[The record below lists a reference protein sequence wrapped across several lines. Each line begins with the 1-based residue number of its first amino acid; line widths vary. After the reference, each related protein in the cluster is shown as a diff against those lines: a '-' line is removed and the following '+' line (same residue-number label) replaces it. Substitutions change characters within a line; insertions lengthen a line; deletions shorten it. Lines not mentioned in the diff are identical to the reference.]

1 MKIDRF
7 NLLIYNVVH
16 YNILKKHFFL
26 LGMLMSFCSFGVLAQ
41 TSIRGTVTSADGE
54 PIIGANV
61 IEVGTTNG
69 TVTDLDGNYMLKVG
83 ANAVL
88 EFTYTGYISQRLT
101 VGAQTAIN
109 VTLLEGVALDE
120 IVVTALGISRE
131 KKSLTYAAQT
141 IQGGQLTQVR
151 DANFANTL
159 NGKVA
164 GLVVT
169 NAASGVGGATRVNL
183 RGNRSIQSSNNALFV
198 IDGVPVDNS
207 TPGQVGNDFGGYN
220 GSDGVA
226 NINPDDIESISVL
239 KGAAASVLYGSR
251 AANGVILITT
261 KKGSAGALSVD
272 VNSGVQF
279 DAPLTLPYLQNEF
292 GQGNGGAF
300 GARASGSWGPKINN
314 QAVTDWTGKSQNM
327 TAQPNNIADFF
338 QLGSAFNNAI
348 GIKGGTEKVQSY
360 FSFTNNQAAGIVP
373 GNTLDRNTVNWRIST
388 NISKKFS
395 TDAKI
400 TYVNQIL
407 NNKLRSGEESSE
419 VMNLYKTPRSIRN
432 EDMRNYESPSGA
444 PNYWTSSSIYMNPYW
459 TINRTSADE
468 ERTRT
473 TGLVSATYQINEDM
487 KVLARVSLDQYTDRG
502 ENTFYNNTLL
512 FAQAGGSFQKYF
524 RQVQERNA
532 ELLLLG
538 NKKLS
543 NNLKISYTLGLAD
556 LTRKADFT
564 QTNAN
569 GLLVPNKFN
578 LGFARTLSVG
588 TGFVERDLQSV
599 FGSVQVALKDYLYL
613 DLTARNDWSST
624 LPAPHTYFY
633 PSLGLT
639 AVLSDMVEL
648 PSFVNFAKLR
658 GSYTRVGNDAA
669 PYLLTQTYSFSQGG
683 IGGFI
688 NRDGTQAIGD
698 LKPELTTSLEFGL
711 DGRFFDN
718 RVGLDL
724 TFYKTNSVN
733 QLLSLPLA
741 PASGFSN
748 QYINAGDI
756 QNSGVELTLTGSPV
770 KKDDFVWDITLN
782 YARNVNKIVSLH
794 PDIKQTFLSSGYGR
808 TAGVL
813 VKEGGAYGD
822 LFADGW
828 ATAPDGQ
835 FIMDAAG
842 KPVLTSTQAFL
853 GNFNPK
859 FTLGLNNA
867 FSFGKISINVL
878 IDARVGGV
886 MTSGSDANL
895 AFDGNAAYTTA
906 YRDGGWI
913 LPGVVKSGESF
924 TPNKTPINA
933 ETFWT
938 TVSNGRY
945 SWGQLF
951 TYDATNVRIREAAVG
966 YDFSLANSFVKKAR
980 LSIVARNLFF
990 LTKGNAIIDVP
1001 GIPTRKMWFDPD
1013 VNLGAGNYQGIEYG
1027 TLPSARSIGLNL
1039 NLSF

>member
-1 MKIDRF
+1 MMKH
-7 NLLIYNVVH
+7 L
-16 YNILKKHFFL
+16 FL
-26 LGMLMSFCSFGVLAQ
+26 FGMLLSCCSIGALAQ
-41 TSIRGTVTSADGE
+41 ASIRGTVTSSDGE

-61 IEVGTTNG
+61 IELGSNNG
-69 TVTDLDGNYMLKVG
+69 TVTDLDGNYQLKVG
-83 ANAVL
+83 VNAIL
-88 EFTYTGYISQRLT
+88 EFTYTGYVSQKFT
-101 VGAQTAIN
+101 VGTQTIIN
-109 VTLLEGVALDE
+109 VTMTEGVALSE

-159 NGKVA
+159 QGKVA

-169 NAASGVGGATRVNL
+169 NASSGVGGATRVNL

-261 KKGSAGALSVD
+261 KKGGAGAISVD
-272 VNSGVQF
+272 VNSGAQF
-279 DAPLTLPYLQNEF
+279 DAPLTLPYLQNEY
-292 GQGNGGAF
+292 GQGNGGVF
-300 GARASGSWGPKINN
+300 GARASGSWGPKMNN
-314 QAVTDWTGKSQNM
+314 QAVTDWTGKSQSM
-327 TAQPNNIADFF
+327 TPQPNNISDFF
-338 QLGSAFNNAI
+338 QLGSSFNNSV
-348 GIKGGTEKVQSY
+348 GIKGGTDKVQSY
-360 FSFTNNQAAGIVP
+360 FSFTNNQAAGVVP
-373 GNTLDRNTVNWRIST
+373 GNTLDRNTVNLRIST
-388 NISKKFS
+388 NLSKKFS
-395 TDAKI
+395 TDAKV

-419 VMNLYKTPRSIRN
+419 VMNLYKTPRSVRN
-432 EDMRNYESPSGA
+432 VDMQNYESASGA

-473 TGLVSATYQINEDM
+473 TGLVSATYNINDDM

-532 ELLLLG
+532 ELLLIG
-538 NKKLS
+538 NKKINS
-543 NNLKISYTLGLAD
+543 NLKLSYTFGIAD
-556 LTRKADFT
+556 LARKSDFT
-564 QTNAN
+564 QTSAN
-569 GLLVPNKFN
+569 GLLVPNKFD

-599 FGSVQVALKDYLYL
+599 FGSVQVSLKDYLYL
-613 DLTARNDWSST
+613 DVTTRNDWSST
-624 LPAPHTYFY
+624 LPAPHSYFY

-639 AVLSDMVEL
+639 AVLSDMIEL
-648 PSFVNFAKLR
+648 PSFVSFAKLR

-698 LKPELTTSLEFGL
+698 LKPELTTSVEFGF

-718 RVGLDL
+718 RLGLDV
-724 TFYKTNSVN
+724 TFYRTNSVN

-770 KKDDFVWDITLN
+770 KKDDFSWDITLN
-782 YARNVNKIVSLH
+782 YARNVNTIVSLH

-822 LFADGW
+822 LYADGW
-828 ATAPDGQ
+828 AQAPDGK
-835 FIMDAAG
+835 FIMDASG
-842 KPVLTSTQAFL
+842 KPVLTATQEFL

-867 FSFGKISINVL
+867 FSFGKMSVNVL
-878 IDARVGGV
+878 IDARIGGV

-906 YRDGGWI
+906 YREGGWVI
-913 LPGVVKSGESF
+913 PGVVKNGESY
-924 TPNKTPINA
+924 TPNTTPINA

-966 YDFSLANSFVKKAR
+966 YDFTVNNSFVKKAK

-990 LTKGNAIIDVP
+990 LAKGNAIMDIP
-1001 GIPTRKMWFDPD
+1001 GVPTRKMWFDPD

>member
-1 MKIDRF
+1 M
-7 NLLIYNVVH
+7 
-16 YNILKKHFFL
+16 KKHLFL
-26 LGMLMSFCSFGVLAQ
+26 LGVLLSCCSFGALAQ
-41 TSIRGTVTSADGE
+41 ASIRGTVTSPDGE

-61 IEVGTTNG
+61 IELGSNNG
-69 TVTDLDGNYMLKVG
+69 TATDLDGNYLLKVG
-83 ANAVL
+83 ANAIL
-88 EFTYTGYISQRLT
+88 EFTYTGYVSQKFT
-101 VGAQTAIN
+101 VGTQTIIN
-109 VTLLEGVALDE
+109 VTLTEGVALSE
-120 IVVTALGISRE
+120 IIVTALGISRE

-151 DANFANTL
+151 DANFTNTL
-159 NGKVA
+159 QGKVA

-169 NAASGVGGATRVNL
+169 NASSGVGGATRVNL

-261 KKGSAGALSVD
+261 KKGGAGAISVD
-272 VNSGVQF
+272 VNSGAQF
-279 DAPLTLPYLQNEF
+279 DAPLTLPYLQNEY
-292 GQGNGGAF
+292 GQGNGGVF
-300 GARASGSWGPKINN
+300 GARASGSWGPKMNN

-327 TAQPNNIADFF
+327 VPQPNNISNFF
-338 QLGSAFNNAI
+338 QLGSSFNNSV
-348 GIKGGTEKVQSY
+348 GIKGGTDKVQSY
-360 FSFTNNQAAGIVP
+360 FSFTNNQAAGVVP
-373 GNTLDRNTVNWRIST
+373 GNTLDRNTVNLRIST
-388 NISKKFS
+388 NLSKKFS
-395 TDAKI
+395 TDAKV

-419 VMNLYKTPRSIRN
+419 VMNLYKTPRSIRI
-432 EDMRNYESPSGA
+432 EDMQNYESGSGA

-473 TGLVSATYQINEDM
+473 TGLVSATYNINDDM

-532 ELLLLG
+532 ELLLIG
-538 NKKLS
+538 NKKINS
-543 NNLKISYTLGLAD
+543 NLKLSYTFGVAD
-556 LTRKADFT
+556 LARKSDFT
-564 QTNAN
+564 QTSAN
-569 GLLVPNKFN
+569 GLLVPNKFD

-588 TGFVERDLQSV
+588 TGFVERDLQSA
-599 FGSVQVALKDYLYL
+599 FGSVQVSLKDYLYL
-613 DLTARNDWSST
+613 DVTARNDWSST
-624 LPAPHTYFY
+624 LPAPHSYFY
-633 PSLGLT
+633 PSMGLT

-648 PSFVNFAKLR
+648 PSFVSFAKFR

-683 IGGFI
+683 VGGFI

-698 LKPELTTSLEFGL
+698 LKPELTTSLEFGF

-718 RVGLDL
+718 RMGLDV

-756 QNSGVELTLTGSPV
+756 ENSGVELTLTGSPI
-770 KKDDFVWDITLN
+770 KKDDFSWDITLN
-782 YARNVNKIVSLH
+782 YARNVNTIISLH

-822 LFADGW
+822 LYADGW
-828 ATAPDGQ
+828 AQAPDGQ
-835 FIMDAAG
+835 FIMDASG
-842 KPVLTSTQAFL
+842 KPVLTATQEFL

-859 FTLGLNNA
+859 FSLGLNNA
-867 FSFGKISINVL
+867 FSFGKMSVNVL
-878 IDARVGGV
+878 IDARIGGV

-906 YRDGGWI
+906 YREGGWVI
-913 LPGVVKSGESF
+913 PGVVKNGESY
-924 TPNKTPINA
+924 TPNTTPINA

-966 YDFSLANSFVKKAR
+966 YDFTVNNSFVKKAK

-990 LTKGNAIIDVP
+990 LAKGNAIMDVP
-1001 GIPTRKMWFDPD
+1001 GVPTRKMWFDPD
-1013 VNLGAGNYQGIEYG
+1013 VNLGAGNYQGVEYG

>member
-1 MKIDRF
+1 MMKH
-7 NLLIYNVVH
+7 L
-16 YNILKKHFFL
+16 FL
-26 LGMLMSFCSFGVLAQ
+26 FGMLLSCCSIGALAQ
-41 TSIRGTVTSADGE
+41 ASIRGTVTSSDGE

-61 IEVGTTNG
+61 IELGSNNG
-69 TVTDLDGNYMLKVG
+69 TVTDLDGNYQLKVG
-83 ANAVL
+83 VNAIL
-88 EFTYTGYISQRLT
+88 EFTYTGYVSQKFT
-101 VGAQTAIN
+101 VGTQTIIN
-109 VTLLEGVALDE
+109 VTMTEGVALSE

-159 NGKVA
+159 QGKVA

-169 NAASGVGGATRVNL
+169 NASSGVGGATRVNL

-261 KKGSAGALSVD
+261 KKGGAGAITVD
-272 VNSGVQF
+272 VNSGAQF
-279 DAPLTLPYLQNEF
+279 DAPLTLPYLQNEY
-292 GQGNGGAF
+292 GQGNGGVF
-300 GARASGSWGPKINN
+300 GARASGSWGPKMNN
-314 QAVTDWTGKSQNM
+314 QAVTDWTGKAQGM
-327 TAQPNNIADFF
+327 EPQPNNISDFF
-338 QLGSAFNNAI
+338 QLGSSFNNSV
-348 GIKGGTEKVQSY
+348 GIKGGTDKVQSY
-360 FSFTNNQAAGIVP
+360 FSFTNNQAAGVVP
-373 GNTLDRNTVNWRIST
+373 GNTLDRNTVNLRIST
-388 NISKKFS
+388 NLSKKFS
-395 TDAKI
+395 TDAKV

-419 VMNLYKTPRSIRN
+419 VMNLYKTPRSVRN
-432 EDMRNYESPSGA
+432 VDMQNYESASGA

-473 TGLVSATYQINEDM
+473 TGLVSATYNINDDM

-532 ELLLLG
+532 ELLLIG
-538 NKKLS
+538 NKKINS
-543 NNLKISYTLGLAD
+543 NLKLSYTFGIAD
-556 LTRKADFT
+556 LARKSDFT
-564 QTNAN
+564 QTSAN
-569 GLLVPNKFN
+569 GLLVPNKFD

-599 FGSVQVALKDYLYL
+599 FGSVQVSLKDYLYL
-613 DLTARNDWSST
+613 DVTTRNDWSST
-624 LPAPHTYFY
+624 LPAPHSYFY

-639 AVLSDMVEL
+639 AVLSDMIEL
-648 PSFVNFAKLR
+648 PSFVSFAKLR

-698 LKPELTTSLEFGL
+698 LKPELTTSVEFGF

-718 RVGLDL
+718 RIGLDV
-724 TFYKTNSVN
+724 TFYRTNSVN

-770 KKDDFVWDITLN
+770 KKDDFSWDITLN
-782 YARNVNKIVSLH
+782 YARNVNTIVSLH

-822 LFADGW
+822 LYADGW
-828 ATAPDGQ
+828 AQAPDGK
-835 FIMDAAG
+835 FIMDASG
-842 KPVLTSTQAFL
+842 KPVLTATQEFL

-867 FSFGKISINVL
+867 FSFGKMSVNIL
-878 IDARVGGV
+878 IDARIGGV

-906 YRDGGWI
+906 YREGGWVI
-913 LPGVVKSGESF
+913 PGVVKNGESY
-924 TPNKTPINA
+924 TPNTTPINA

-966 YDFSLANSFVKKAR
+966 YDFTVNNSFVKKAK

-990 LTKGNAIIDVP
+990 LAKGNAIMDIP
-1001 GIPTRKMWFDPD
+1001 GVPTRKMWFDPD

>member
-1 MKIDRF
+1 M
-7 NLLIYNVVH
+7 
-16 YNILKKHFFL
+16 KKHLFL
-26 LGMLMSFCSFGVLAQ
+26 FGVLLYGYSLGVNAQ
-41 TSIRGTVTSADGE
+41 ASVRGTVTRSDGE

-61 IEVGTTNG
+61 IELGSNNG
-69 TVTDLDGNYMLKVG
+69 TVTDLDGNYQLKVG
-83 ANAVL
+83 PNAIL
-88 EFTYTGYISQRLT
+88 EFTYTGYVSQKFT
-101 VGAQTAIN
+101 VGNQTIIN
-109 VTLLEGVALDE
+109 VTLAEGVALSE
-120 IVVTALGISRE
+120 IIVTALGISRE
-131 KKSLTYAAQT
+131 RKSLSYAAQT

-151 DANFANTL
+151 DANFVNTL
-159 NGKVA
+159 QGKVA
-164 GLVVT
+164 GLFVT
-169 NAASGVGGATRVNL
+169 SASSGVGGGARVNL

-198 IDGVPVDNS
+198 VDGVPVDNS

-261 KKGSAGALSVD
+261 KKGGAGAISVD
-272 VNSGVQF
+272 VNSGAQF
-279 DAPLTLPYLQNEF
+279 DAPLTLPYLQNEY

-300 GARASGSWGPKINN
+300 GARASASWGPKMSN
-314 QAVTDWTGKSQNM
+314 QPVTDWTGKSQNM
-327 TAQPNNIADFF
+327 VPQPNNISDFF
-338 QLGSAFNNAI
+338 QLGSSFNNSV
-348 GIKGGTEKVQSY
+348 GIKGGTDKVQSY
-360 FSFTNNQAAGIVP
+360 FSFTNNQASGIIP
-373 GNTLDRNTVNWRIST
+373 GNTLDRNTVNLRIST
-388 NISKKFS
+388 NLSKKFS
-395 TDAKI
+395 TDAKV

-419 VMNLYKTPRSIRN
+419 VMNLYKTPRSIRI
-432 EDMRNYESPSGA
+432 EDMQNYESGSGA

-473 TGLVSATYQINEDM
+473 TGLVSATYNINDDM

-532 ELLLLG
+532 ELLLIG
-538 NKKLS
+538 NKKINS
-543 NNLKISYTLGLAD
+543 NLKLSYTFGVAD
-556 LTRKADFT
+556 LARKSDFT
-564 QTNAN
+564 QTSAN
-569 GLLVPNKFN
+569 GLLVPNKFD

-588 TGFVERDLQSV
+588 TGFVERDLQSA
-599 FGSVQVALKDYLYL
+599 FGSVQVSLKDYLYL
-613 DLTARNDWSST
+613 DVTARNDWSST
-624 LPAPHTYFY
+624 LPVPHSYFY

-648 PSFVNFAKLR
+648 PSFVSFAKFR

-683 IGGFI
+683 VGGFI

-698 LKPELTTSLEFGL
+698 LKPELTTSLEFGF

-718 RVGLDL
+718 RIGLDV

-756 QNSGVELTLTGSPV
+756 ENSGVELTLTGSPI
-770 KKDDFVWDITLN
+770 KKDDFSWDITLN
-782 YARNVNKIVSLH
+782 YARNVNTIISLH

-822 LFADGW
+822 LYADGW
-828 ATAPDGQ
+828 ARTPTGQ
-835 FIMDAAG
+835 LIMDGAG
-842 KPVLTSTQAFL
+842 KPVVSSTQEFL

-867 FSFGKISINVL
+867 FTFGKISLNVL
-878 IDARVGGV
+878 VDARIGGV

-906 YRDGGWI
+906 YREGGWVI
-913 LPGVVKSGESF
+913 PGVTLSNNEY
-924 TPNKTPINA
+924 TPNTTPINA

-945 SWGQLF
+945 SWGQVF

-966 YDFSLANSFVKKAR
+966 YDFTINNSFVKKAK

-990 LTKGNAIIDVP
+990 LAKGNAIIDIP
-1001 GIPTRKMWFDPD
+1001 GIPSRKMWFDPD
-1013 VNLGAGNYQGIEYG
+1013 VNLGAGNYQGVEYG

>member
-1 MKIDRF
+1 MMKH
-7 NLLIYNVVH
+7 L
-16 YNILKKHFFL
+16 FL
-26 LGMLMSFCSFGVLAQ
+26 FGMLLSCCSIGALAQ
-41 TSIRGTVTSADGE
+41 ASIRGTVTSSDGE

-61 IEVGTTNG
+61 IELGSNNG
-69 TVTDLDGNYMLKVG
+69 TVTDLDGNYQLKVG
-83 ANAVL
+83 ANAIL
-88 EFTYTGYISQRLT
+88 EFTYTGYVSQKFT
-101 VGAQTAIN
+101 VGTQTIIN
-109 VTLLEGVALDE
+109 VTMTEGVALSE

-159 NGKVA
+159 QGKVA

-169 NAASGVGGATRVNL
+169 NASSGVGGATRVNL

-261 KKGSAGALSVD
+261 KKGGAGAISVD
-272 VNSGVQF
+272 VNSGAQF
-279 DAPLTLPYLQNEF
+279 DAPLTLPYLQNEY
-292 GQGNGGAF
+292 GQGNGGVF
-300 GARASGSWGPKINN
+300 GARASGSWGPKMNN

-327 TAQPNNIADFF
+327 TPQPNNISDFF
-338 QLGSAFNNAI
+338 QLGSSFNNSV
-348 GIKGGTEKVQSY
+348 GIKGGTDKVQSY
-360 FSFTNNQAAGIVP
+360 FSFTNNQAAGVVP
-373 GNTLDRNTVNWRIST
+373 GNTLDRNTVNLRIST
-388 NISKKFS
+388 NLSKKFS
-395 TDAKI
+395 TDAKV

-419 VMNLYKTPRSIRN
+419 VMNLYKTPRSVRN
-432 EDMRNYESPSGA
+432 VDMQNYESASGA

-473 TGLVSATYQINEDM
+473 TGLVSATYNINDNM

-532 ELLLLG
+532 ELLLIG
-538 NKKLS
+538 NKKINS
-543 NNLKISYTLGLAD
+543 NLKLSYTFGIAD
-556 LTRKADFT
+556 LARKSDFT
-564 QTNAN
+564 QTSAN
-569 GLLVPNKFN
+569 GLLVPNKFD

-599 FGSVQVALKDYLYL
+599 FGSVQVSLKDYLYL
-613 DLTARNDWSST
+613 DVTTRNDWSST
-624 LPAPHTYFY
+624 LPAPHSYFY

-639 AVLSDMVEL
+639 AVLSDMIEL
-648 PSFVNFAKLR
+648 PSFVSFAKLR

-698 LKPELTTSLEFGL
+698 LKPELTTSVEFGF

-718 RVGLDL
+718 RIGLDV
-724 TFYKTNSVN
+724 TFYRTNSVN

-770 KKDDFVWDITLN
+770 KKDDFSWDITLN
-782 YARNVNKIVSLH
+782 YARNVNTIVSLH

-822 LFADGW
+822 LYADGW
-828 ATAPDGQ
+828 AQAPDGK
-835 FIMDAAG
+835 FIMDASG
-842 KPVLTSTQAFL
+842 KPVLTATQEFL

-867 FSFGKISINVL
+867 FSFGKMSVNIL
-878 IDARVGGV
+878 IDARIGGV

-906 YRDGGWI
+906 YREGGWVI
-913 LPGVVKSGESF
+913 PGVVKNGESY
-924 TPNKTPINA
+924 TPNTTPINA

-951 TYDATNVRIREAAVG
+951 TYDATNVRVREAAVG
-966 YDFSLANSFVKKAR
+966 YDFTVNNSFVKKAK

-990 LTKGNAIIDVP
+990 LAKGNAIMDIP
-1001 GIPTRKMWFDPD
+1001 GVPTRKMWFDPD

>member
-1 MKIDRF
+1 MMKH
-7 NLLIYNVVH
+7 L
-16 YNILKKHFFL
+16 FL
-26 LGMLMSFCSFGVLAQ
+26 FGMLLSCCSIGALAQ
-41 TSIRGTVTSADGE
+41 ASIRGTVTSSDGE

-61 IEVGTTNG
+61 IELGSNNG
-69 TVTDLDGNYMLKVG
+69 TVTDLDGNYQLKVG
-83 ANAVL
+83 ANAIL
-88 EFTYTGYISQRLT
+88 EFTYTGYVSQKFT
-101 VGAQTAIN
+101 VGTQTIIN
-109 VTLLEGVALDE
+109 VTMAEGVALSE

-159 NGKVA
+159 QGKVA

-169 NAASGVGGATRVNL
+169 NASSGVGGATRVNL

-261 KKGSAGALSVD
+261 KKGGAGAISVD
-272 VNSGVQF
+272 VNSGAQF
-279 DAPLTLPYLQNEF
+279 DAPLTLPYLQNEY
-292 GQGNGGAF
+292 GQGNGGVF
-300 GARASGSWGPKINN
+300 GARASGSWGPKMNN

-327 TAQPNNIADFF
+327 TPQPNNISDFF
-338 QLGSAFNNAI
+338 QLGSSFNNSV
-348 GIKGGTEKVQSY
+348 GIKGGTDKVQSY
-360 FSFTNNQAAGIVP
+360 FSFTNNQAAGVVP
-373 GNTLDRNTVNWRIST
+373 GNTLDRNTVNLRIST
-388 NISKKFS
+388 NLSKKFS
-395 TDAKI
+395 TDAKV

-419 VMNLYKTPRSIRN
+419 VMNLYKTPRSVRN
-432 EDMRNYESPSGA
+432 VDMQNYESASGA

-473 TGLVSATYQINEDM
+473 TGLVSATYNINDDM

-532 ELLLLG
+532 ELLLIG
-538 NKKLS
+538 NKKINS
-543 NNLKISYTLGLAD
+543 NLKLSYTFGIAD
-556 LTRKADFT
+556 LARKSDFT
-564 QTNAN
+564 QTSAN
-569 GLLVPNKFN
+569 GLLVPNKFD

-599 FGSVQVALKDYLYL
+599 FGSVQVSLKDYLYL
-613 DLTARNDWSST
+613 DVTTRNDWSST
-624 LPAPHTYFY
+624 LPAPHSYFY

-639 AVLSDMVEL
+639 AVLSDMIEL
-648 PSFVNFAKLR
+648 PSFVSFAKLR

-698 LKPELTTSLEFGL
+698 LKPELTTSVEFGF

-718 RVGLDL
+718 RLGLDV
-724 TFYKTNSVN
+724 TFYRTNSVN

-770 KKDDFVWDITLN
+770 KKDDFSWDITLN
-782 YARNVNKIVSLH
+782 YARNVNTIVSLH

-822 LFADGW
+822 LYADGW
-828 ATAPDGQ
+828 AQAPDGK
-835 FIMDAAG
+835 FIMDASG
-842 KPVLTSTQAFL
+842 KPVLTATQEFL

-867 FSFGKISINVL
+867 FSFGKMSVNVL
-878 IDARVGGV
+878 IDARIGGV

-906 YRDGGWI
+906 YREGGWVI
-913 LPGVVKSGESF
+913 PGVVKNGESY
-924 TPNKTPINA
+924 TPNTTPINA

-966 YDFSLANSFVKKAR
+966 YDFTVNNSFVKKAK

-990 LTKGNAIIDVP
+990 LAKGNAIMDIP
-1001 GIPTRKMWFDPD
+1001 GVPTRKMWFDPD

>member
-1 MKIDRF
+1 MMKH
-7 NLLIYNVVH
+7 L
-16 YNILKKHFFL
+16 FL
-26 LGMLMSFCSFGVLAQ
+26 FGMLLSCCSIGALAQ
-41 TSIRGTVTSADGE
+41 ASIRGTVTSSDGE

-61 IEVGTTNG
+61 IELGSNNG
-69 TVTDLDGNYMLKVG
+69 TVTDLDGNYQLKVG
-83 ANAVL
+83 VNAIL
-88 EFTYTGYISQRLT
+88 EFTYTGYVSQKFT
-101 VGAQTAIN
+101 VGTQTIIN
-109 VTLLEGVALDE
+109 VTMTEGVALSE

-159 NGKVA
+159 QGKVA

-169 NAASGVGGATRVNL
+169 NASSGVGGATRVNL

-261 KKGSAGALSVD
+261 KKGGAGAITVD
-272 VNSGVQF
+272 VNSGAQF
-279 DAPLTLPYLQNEF
+279 DAPLTLPYLQNEY
-292 GQGNGGAF
+292 GQGNGGVF
-300 GARASGSWGPKINN
+300 GARASGSWGPKMNN
-314 QAVTDWTGKSQNM
+314 QAVTDWTGKSQGM
-327 TAQPNNIADFF
+327 EPQPNNISDFF
-338 QLGSAFNNAI
+338 QLGSSFNNSV
-348 GIKGGTEKVQSY
+348 GIKGGTDKVQSY
-360 FSFTNNQAAGIVP
+360 FSFTNNQAAGVVP
-373 GNTLDRNTVNWRIST
+373 GNTLDRNTVNLRIST
-388 NISKKFS
+388 NLSKKFS
-395 TDAKI
+395 TDAKV

-419 VMNLYKTPRSIRN
+419 VMNLYKTPRSVRN
-432 EDMRNYESPSGA
+432 VDMQNYESASGA

-473 TGLVSATYQINEDM
+473 TGLVSATYNINDDM

-532 ELLLLG
+532 ELLLIG
-538 NKKLS
+538 NKKINS
-543 NNLKISYTLGLAD
+543 NLKLSYTFGIAD
-556 LTRKADFT
+556 LARKSDFT
-564 QTNAN
+564 QTSAN
-569 GLLVPNKFN
+569 GLLVPNKFD

-599 FGSVQVALKDYLYL
+599 FGSVQVSLKDYLYL
-613 DLTARNDWSST
+613 DVTTRNDWSST
-624 LPAPHTYFY
+624 LPAPHSYFY

-639 AVLSDMVEL
+639 AVLSDMIEL
-648 PSFVNFAKLR
+648 PSFVSFAKLR

-698 LKPELTTSLEFGL
+698 LKPELTTSVEFGF

-718 RVGLDL
+718 RIGLDV
-724 TFYKTNSVN
+724 TFYRTNSVN

-770 KKDDFVWDITLN
+770 KKDDFSWDITLN
-782 YARNVNKIVSLH
+782 YARNVNTIVSLH

-822 LFADGW
+822 LYADGW
-828 ATAPDGQ
+828 AQAPDGK
-835 FIMDAAG
+835 FIMDASG
-842 KPVLTSTQAFL
+842 KPVLTATQEFL

-867 FSFGKISINVL
+867 FSFGKMSVNIL
-878 IDARVGGV
+878 IDARIGGV

-906 YRDGGWI
+906 YREGGWVI
-913 LPGVVKSGESF
+913 PGVVKNGESY
-924 TPNKTPINA
+924 TPNTTPINA

-966 YDFSLANSFVKKAR
+966 YDFTVNNSFVKKAK

-990 LTKGNAIIDVP
+990 LAKGNAIMDIP
-1001 GIPTRKMWFDPD
+1001 GVPTRKMWFDPD

>member
-1 MKIDRF
+1 M
-7 NLLIYNVVH
+7 
-16 YNILKKHFFL
+16 KKHLFL
-26 LGMLMSFCSFGVLAQ
+26 LGVLLSCCSFGALAQ
-41 TSIRGTVTSADGE
+41 ASIRGTVTSPDGE

-61 IEVGTTNG
+61 IELGSNNG
-69 TVTDLDGNYMLKVG
+69 TATDLDGNYLLKVG
-83 ANAVL
+83 ANAIL
-88 EFTYTGYISQRLT
+88 EFTYTGYVSQKFT
-101 VGAQTAIN
+101 VGTQTIIN
-109 VTLLEGVALDE
+109 VTLTEGVALSE
-120 IVVTALGISRE
+120 IIVTALGISRE

-151 DANFANTL
+151 DANFTNTL
-159 NGKVA
+159 QGKVA

-169 NAASGVGGATRVNL
+169 NASSGVGGATRVNL

-261 KKGSAGALSVD
+261 KKGGAGAISVD
-272 VNSGVQF
+272 VNSGAQF
-279 DAPLTLPYLQNEF
+279 DAPLTLPYLQNEY
-292 GQGNGGAF
+292 GQGNGGVF
-300 GARASGSWGPKINN
+300 GARASGSWGPKMNN

-327 TAQPNNIADFF
+327 VPQPNNISDFF
-338 QLGSAFNNAI
+338 QLGSSFNNSV
-348 GIKGGTEKVQSY
+348 GIKGGTDKVQSY
-360 FSFTNNQAAGIVP
+360 FSFTNNQAAGVVP
-373 GNTLDRNTVNWRIST
+373 GNTLDRNTVNLRIST
-388 NISKKFS
+388 NLSKKFS
-395 TDAKI
+395 TDAKV

-419 VMNLYKTPRSIRN
+419 VMNLYKTPRSIRI
-432 EDMRNYESPSGA
+432 EDMQNYESGSGA

-473 TGLVSATYQINEDM
+473 TGLVSATYNINDDM

-532 ELLLLG
+532 ELLLIG
-538 NKKLS
+538 NKKINS
-543 NNLKISYTLGLAD
+543 NLKLSYTFGVAD
-556 LTRKADFT
+556 LARKSDFT
-564 QTNAN
+564 QTSAN
-569 GLLVPNKFN
+569 GLLVPNKFD

-588 TGFVERDLQSV
+588 TGFVERDLQSA
-599 FGSVQVALKDYLYL
+599 FGSVQVSLKDYLYL
-613 DLTARNDWSST
+613 DVTARNDWSST
-624 LPAPHTYFY
+624 LPAPHSYFY
-633 PSLGLT
+633 PSMGLT

-648 PSFVNFAKLR
+648 PSFVSFAKFR

-683 IGGFI
+683 VGGFI

-698 LKPELTTSLEFGL
+698 LKPELTTSLEFGF

-718 RVGLDL
+718 RMGLDI

-756 QNSGVELTLTGSPV
+756 ENSGVELTLTGSPI
-770 KKDDFVWDITLN
+770 KKDDFSWDITLN
-782 YARNVNKIVSLH
+782 YARNVNTIISLH

-822 LFADGW
+822 LYADGW
-828 ATAPDGQ
+828 AQAPNGQ
-835 FIMDAAG
+835 FIMDASG
-842 KPVLTSTQAFL
+842 KPVLTATQEFL

-859 FTLGLNNA
+859 FSLGLNNA
-867 FSFGKISINVL
+867 FSFGKMSVNVL
-878 IDARVGGV
+878 IDARIGGV

-906 YRDGGWI
+906 YREGGWVI
-913 LPGVVKSGESF
+913 PGVVKNGESY
-924 TPNKTPINA
+924 TPNTTPINA

-966 YDFSLANSFVKKAR
+966 YDFTVNNSFVKKAK

-990 LTKGNAIIDVP
+990 LAKGNAIMDVP
-1001 GIPTRKMWFDPD
+1001 GVPTRKMWFDPD
-1013 VNLGAGNYQGIEYG
+1013 VNLGAGNYQGVEYG

>member
-1 MKIDRF
+1 M
-7 NLLIYNVVH
+7 
-16 YNILKKHFFL
+16 KKHLFL
-26 LGMLMSFCSFGVLAQ
+26 LGVLLSCCSFGALAQ
-41 TSIRGTVTSADGE
+41 ASIRGTVTSPDGE

-61 IEVGTTNG
+61 IELGSNNG
-69 TVTDLDGNYMLKVG
+69 TATDLDGNYLLKVG
-83 ANAVL
+83 ANAIL
-88 EFTYTGYISQRLT
+88 EFTYTGYVSQKFT
-101 VGAQTAIN
+101 VGTQTIIN
-109 VTLLEGVALDE
+109 VTLTEGVALSE
-120 IVVTALGISRE
+120 IIVTALGISRE

-151 DANFANTL
+151 DANFTNTL
-159 NGKVA
+159 QGKVA

-169 NAASGVGGATRVNL
+169 NASSGVGGATRVNL

-261 KKGSAGALSVD
+261 KKGGAGAISVD
-272 VNSGVQF
+272 VNSGAQF
-279 DAPLTLPYLQNEF
+279 DAPLTLPYLQNEY
-292 GQGNGGAF
+292 GQGNGGVF
-300 GARASGSWGPKINN
+300 GARASGSWGPKMNN

-327 TAQPNNIADFF
+327 VPQPNNISDFF
-338 QLGSAFNNAI
+338 QLGSSFNNSV
-348 GIKGGTEKVQSY
+348 GIKGGTDKVQSY
-360 FSFTNNQAAGIVP
+360 FSFTNNQAAGVVP
-373 GNTLDRNTVNWRIST
+373 GNTLDRNTVNLRIST
-388 NISKKFS
+388 NLSKKFS
-395 TDAKI
+395 TDAKV

-419 VMNLYKTPRSIRN
+419 VMNLYKTPRSIRI
-432 EDMRNYESPSGA
+432 EDMQNYESGSGA

-473 TGLVSATYQINEDM
+473 TGLVSATYNINDDM

-532 ELLLLG
+532 ELLLIG
-538 NKKLS
+538 NKKINS
-543 NNLKISYTLGLAD
+543 NLKLSYTFGVAD
-556 LTRKADFT
+556 LARKSDFT
-564 QTNAN
+564 QTSAN
-569 GLLVPNKFN
+569 GLLVPNKFD

-588 TGFVERDLQSV
+588 TGFVERDLQSA
-599 FGSVQVALKDYLYL
+599 FGSVQVSLKDYLYL
-613 DLTARNDWSST
+613 DVTARNDWSST
-624 LPAPHTYFY
+624 LPAPHSYFY

-648 PSFVNFAKLR
+648 PSFVSFAKFR

-683 IGGFI
+683 VGGFI

-698 LKPELTTSLEFGL
+698 LKPELTTSLEFGF

-718 RVGLDL
+718 RMGLDV

-756 QNSGVELTLTGSPV
+756 ENSGVELTLTGSPI
-770 KKDDFVWDITLN
+770 KKDDFSWDITLN
-782 YARNVNKIVSLH
+782 YARNVNTIISLH

-822 LFADGW
+822 LYADGW
-828 ATAPDGQ
+828 AQAPDGQ
-835 FIMDAAG
+835 FIMDASG
-842 KPVLTSTQAFL
+842 KPVLTATQEFL

-859 FTLGLNNA
+859 FSLGLNNA
-867 FSFGKISINVL
+867 FSFGKMSVNVL
-878 IDARVGGV
+878 IDARIGGV

-906 YRDGGWI
+906 YREGGWV
-913 LPGVVKSGESF
+913 LPGVVKNGESY
-924 TPNKTPINA
+924 TPNTTPINA

-966 YDFSLANSFVKKAR
+966 YDFTVNNSFVKKAK

-990 LTKGNAIIDVP
+990 LAKGNAIMDVP
-1001 GIPTRKMWFDPD
+1001 GVPTRKMWFDPD
-1013 VNLGAGNYQGIEYG
+1013 VNLGAGNYQGVEYG